1 MKLLL
6 VANYAP
12 DRQHSML
19 RFAELLR
26 ASWAARGGE
35 VTVVA
40 PVPGTLT
47 RPLASG
53 GGAAAKW
60 AGYFDKYVRFPGRL
74 RRAVRAAAAAA
85 GDGLVVHVAD
95 HSNALYL
102 PAAASPVGPPWVVT
116 CHDLLAVRGALGE
129 DTDCPA
135 SALGRQLQ
143 AAIRRGLGRAAAIAC
158 VSHNTQAD
166 VARLVTAPGP
176 QPRPVIPLALNHPYS
191 AIAPAE
197 ARRRLAA
204 FPGGPWE
211 QPFVLHVGS
220 NLPRKNKAGVLR
232 VFARLAAN
240 WPGHLV
246 FAGPDLPPDLW
257 AQAAAAGLAPRVFV
271 LRDPDNARLEAAYSL
286 AHALLFPSTGEGFGW
301 PIIEAQACGC
311 PVVCSDR
318 TSLPEVG
325 GDAARVHALADEAG
339 MAESLRQLADPA
351 VRAAA
356 VARGRANLRRFDAA
370 AMVDAHAA
378 LYEEVLA
385 ARRRR

>member
-19 RFAELLR
+19 RFAALLR
-26 ASWAARGGE
+26 TRWAARGGD
-35 VTVVA
+35 VAVVA
-40 PVPGTLT
+40 PEPIALT
-47 RPLASG
+47 RWLGRG
-53 GGAAAKW
+53 GGGLAKW

-74 RRAVRAAAAAA
+74 RRAVRTAAAEAR
-85 GDGLVVHVAD
+85 DGLVVHVTD

-102 PAAASPVGPPWVVT
+102 PAAVPVASPPWVVT

-135 SALGRQLQ
+135 SALGRRLQ
-143 AAIRRGLGRAAAIAC
+143 AAIRRGLGRATAIAC
-158 VSHNTQAD
+158 VSASTRAD
-166 VARLVTAPGP
+166 VERLVTATGS
-176 QPRPVIPLALNHPYS
+176 QPRPVIPLGLNHPYT

-197 ARRRLAA
+197 ARRRLAVFA
-204 FPGGPWE
+204 NGPWE
-211 QPFVLHVGS
+211 RPFVLHVGS
-220 NLPRKNKAGVLR
+220 NERRKNKAGVLR
-232 VFARLAAN
+232 VFARLAAD

-246 FAGPDLPPDLW
+246 FAGPDLSPELR
-257 AQAAAAGLAPRVFV
+257 AQAAAAGLAARVFA
-271 LRDPDNARLEAAYSL
+271 LRDPDNAQLEAAYSL

-301 PIIEAQACGC
+301 PLIEAQACGC

-351 VRAAA
+351 VRAMAG
-356 VARGRANLRRFDAA
+356 ARGRANLRRFDPA
-370 AMVDAHAA
+370 AMVDAYAA

-385 ARRRR
+385 PRRRR

>member
-19 RFAELLR
+19 RFAGLMR
-26 ASWAARGGE
+26 AQWAARGGE
-35 VTVVA
+35 VAVVA
-40 PVPGTLT
+40 PEPGALT
-47 RPLASG
+47 RRLVAGRG
-53 GGAAAKW
+53 GVAKW

-74 RRAVRAAAAAA
+74 RRAVDAAAA
-85 GDGLVVHVAD
+85 GGGELVVHVTD
-95 HSNALYL
+95 HSNAVYL
-102 PAAASPVGPPWVVT
+102 PAAPPPAGPPWVVT

-135 SALGRQLQ
+135 SALGRRLQ

-158 VSHNTQAD
+158 DSTSTRAD
-166 VARLVTAPGP
+166 VERLVAARGP
-176 QPRPVIPLALNHPYS
+176 QPRPVILLGLNHPYT
-191 AIAPAE
+191 AVGAEE

-204 FPGGPWE
+204 GTGGPWE
-211 QPFVLHVGS
+211 RPFVLHVGS

-232 VFARLAAN
+232 VFARLAAD

-246 FAGPDLPPDLW
+246 FAGPELPPELR
-257 AQAAAAGLAPRVFV
+257 AQAAAAGLAGRVTA
-271 LRDPDNARLEAAYSL
+271 LRDPDNTRLEAAYSL
-286 AHALLFPSTGEGFGW
+286 AHALLFPSRCEGFGW

-325 GDAARVHALADEAG
+325 GDAALVHALEDEAG
-339 MAESLRQLADPA
+339 MAESLRRLADPA
-351 VRAAA
+351 VRAAV

-370 AMVDAHAA
+370 AMVDAYAA

-385 ARRRR
+385 ARRR